1 MKDTDQK
8 KIANSESPG
17 SVSEFPGVRS
27 KTSRTITIREF
38 VDTVRSDRYR
48 RQVLEYRRLKA
59 LPGHEAEAQAIKE
72 NMPCIVPAGVCLN
85 GHAVKDL
92 SVHSGLLCVDLDHTD
107 RRTQEVFGLACS
119 LPFTYASIISISG
132 EGIKMLVRVRMED
145 VRQDYARLYA
155 AVGNAVSA
163 HVGHPYDEKCKILT
177 QPCFYSYHPEAY
189 YNAEAVAFEMPEVVP
204 ASAIHESASSASASS
219 ASAASASAA
228 SATATSATEKRKML
242 LSAAEAI
249 PGDVRGSVPT
259 SACGFIPRLLDDFE
273 RNNPFRRGNRNDLAL
288 KLGRVAGSKGFSPD
302 EMEKLISLF
311 SDRYASGDF
320 TAEDIRQRVVA
331 GYQFVECL
339 PKEQKEPA
347 RGQKGVRVT
356 YTPVCGSNEDDAP
369 EVVLEKNDEL
379 RADAPYIPDTVFASL
394 PDFLIRC
401 CRYTSDKRERDMALL
416 GCLNS
421 CSAIFP
427 YVSFLYKRSLY
438 SPHFYLASVAA
449 AGAGKG
455 IMAFTAI
462 LLDPT
467 QEYYDQ
473 IRRANKKAYEQAL
486 LGWDSEQQQARREK
500 RLPDINLKPEE
511 PKAQYLKISA
521 TTSKSRLIEHLA
533 TAGEVGCCMA
543 TTEINT
549 MVSSLGQDCGKYEDI
564 LCKAAHHEEVSS
576 SYKVD
581 GEPIVVKHP
590 HLALNIAGTQEQFY
604 IFFRSLEVGLFSR
617 FAFYTR
623 QQSQKW
629 ESCAPGDEQVD
640 LRGYFQSL
648 GKELLE
654 MHKVLLESPTLV
666 TFSPAQWQ
674 LHTTLFSELLRRV
687 LLEGRDSSGSLIRRA
702 GLLGMRL
709 ATILTIFRKWED
721 YRYAK
726 EYCCTDADFRMA
738 MDIVRTL
745 VEHSLL
751 LSTSLPD
758 TNQPPVSMHRF
769 HRLDEIL
776 SSLSKKF
783 TYTDFVRSVQ
793 NTGMSESTG
802 KRFLQK
808 ALKLQ
813 YIVKEENSYRKRR
826 KPSSGQGYK

>member
-219 ASAASASAA
+219 ATAT

-356 YTPVCGSNEDDAP
+356 YTPVYGSNEEDAP

-709 ATILTIFRKWED
+709 AAILTIFRKWED

-776 SSLSKKF
+776 SSLSKEF

>member
-1 MKDTDQK
+1 MKDTDKK

-92 SVHSGLLCVDLDHTD
+92 SVHSRLLCVDLDHTD

-189 YNAEAVAFEMPEVVP
+189 YNAEAVAFEMPEVMP

-219 ASAASASAA
+219 ASAASATAT
-228 SATATSATEKRKML
+228 SATATSATEKRKMS

-640 LRGYFQSL
+640 LRGYFQGL

-709 ATILTIFRKWED
+709 AAILTIFRKWED

-776 SSLSKKF
+776 SSLSKEF

>member
-92 SVHSGLLCVDLDHTD
+92 SVHSRLLCVDLDHTD

-163 HVGHPYDEKCKILT
+163 HVRHPYDEKCKILT

-204 ASAIHESASSASASS
+204 ASAIHESASSASAS
-219 ASAASASAA
+219 SASAA

-356 YTPVCGSNEDDAP
+356 YTPVYGSNEDDAP

-709 ATILTIFRKWED
+709 AAILTIFRKWED

-776 SSLSKKF
+776 SSLSKEF

>member
-59 LPGHEAEAQAIKE
+59 LPGHEAEAQAMKE

-92 SVHSGLLCVDLDHTD
+92 SVHSRLLCVDLDHTD

-132 EGIKMLVRVRMED
+132 EGIKMLRVRMED
-145 VRQDYARLYA
+145 VRQDHARLYA

-189 YNAEAVAFEMPEVVP
+189 YNAEAVAFEMPEVMP
-204 ASAIHESASSASASS
+204 ASAIHESASSASAS
-219 ASAASASAA
+219 SASAA

-356 YTPVCGSNEDDAP
+356 YTPVYGSNEDDAP

-709 ATILTIFRKWED
+709 AAILTIFRKWED

-776 SSLSKKF
+776 SSLSKEF

>member
-219 ASAASASAA
+219 ASAASA
-228 SATATSATEKRKML
+228 TEKRKML

-356 YTPVCGSNEDDAP
+356 YTPVCGSNEEDAP

-709 ATILTIFRKWED
+709 AAILTIFRKWED

-776 SSLSKKF
+776 SSLSKEF

>member
-92 SVHSGLLCVDLDHTD
+92 SVHSRLLCVDLDHTD

-219 ASAASASAA
+219 ASAASATAA
-228 SATATSATEKRKML
+228 SATEKRKMS

-356 YTPVCGSNEDDAP
+356 YTPVYGSNEEDAP

-427 YVSFLYKRSLY
+427 YVTFLYKRSLY

-640 LRGYFQSL
+640 LRGYFQGL

-709 ATILTIFRKWED
+709 AAILTIFRKWED

-776 SSLSKKF
+776 SSLSKEF

>member
-92 SVHSGLLCVDLDHTD
+92 SVHSRLLCVDLDHTD

-219 ASAASASAA
+219 ASAASA
-228 SATATSATEKRKML
+228 TATFATEKRKMS

-356 YTPVCGSNEDDAP
+356 YTPVYGSNEEDAP

-640 LRGYFQSL
+640 LRGYFQGL

-709 ATILTIFRKWED
+709 AAILTIFRKWED

-776 SSLSKKF
+776 SSLSKEF

>member
-219 ASAASASAA
+219 ASAASA
-228 SATATSATEKRKML
+228 TATSATEKRKML

-356 YTPVCGSNEDDAP
+356 YTPVYGSNEEDAP

-709 ATILTIFRKWED
+709 AAILTIFRKWED

-776 SSLSKKF
+776 SSLSKEF

>member
-92 SVHSGLLCVDLDHTD
+92 SVHSRLLCVDLDHTD

-219 ASAASASAA
+219 ASASSASAA

-640 LRGYFQSL
+640 LRGYFQGL

-709 ATILTIFRKWED
+709 AAILTIFRKWED

-776 SSLSKKF
+776 SSLSKEF

-813 YIVKEENSYRKRR
+813 YIVKEENNYRKRR

>member
-92 SVHSGLLCVDLDHTD
+92 SVHSRLLCVDLDHTD

-219 ASAASASAA
+219 ASAASA
-228 SATATSATEKRKML
+228 TATSATEKRKML
-242 LSAAEAI
+242 LSADEAI

-640 LRGYFQSL
+640 LRGYFQGL

-709 ATILTIFRKWED
+709 AAILTIFRKWED

-776 SSLSKKF
+776 SSLSKEF

>member
-92 SVHSGLLCVDLDHTD
+92 SVHSRLLCVDLDHTD

-163 HVGHPYDEKCKILT
+163 HVRHPYDEKCKILT

-204 ASAIHESASSASASS
+204 ASAIHESASSASAS
-219 ASAASASAA
+219 SASAA

-302 EMEKLISLF
+302 EVEKLISLF

-356 YTPVCGSNEDDAP
+356 YTPVYGPNEDDAP

-511 PKAQYLKISA
+511 PKDQYLKISA

-709 ATILTIFRKWED
+709 AAILTIFRKWED

-776 SSLSKKF
+776 SSLSKEF
-783 TYTDFVRSVQ
+783 TYTDSVRSVQ

>member
-92 SVHSGLLCVDLDHTD
+92 SVHSRLLCVDLDHTD

-189 YNAEAVAFEMPEVVP
+189 YNPEAVAFEMPEVVL
-204 ASAIHESASSASASS
+204 ESASSASAVPV
-219 ASAASASAA
+219 AGN
-228 SATATSATEKRKML
+228 RKMS

-356 YTPVCGSNEDDAP
+356 YTPVYGSNEEDAP

-709 ATILTIFRKWED
+709 AAILTIFRKWED

-776 SSLSKKF
+776 SSLSKEF

-813 YIVKEENSYRKRR
+813 YIVKEENRYRKRR

>member
-1 MKDTDQK
+1 MKYTDQK
-8 KIANSESPG
+8 QIANSESPG

-48 RQVLEYRRLKA
+48 QQVLEYRRLKA

-92 SVHSGLLCVDLDHTD
+92 SVHSGLLCVDLDHTNQ
-107 RRTQEVFGLACS
+107 RTLEVFGLACS

-132 EGIKMLVRVRMED
+132 EGIKMLVRVRTED

-177 QPCFYSYHPEAY
+177 QPCFYSYHPGAY
-189 YNAEAVAFEMPEVVP
+189 YNAEAVAFEMPDVV
-204 ASAIHESASSASASS
+204 SAS
-219 ASAASASAA
+219 
-228 SATATSATEKRKML
+228 EKRKML

-302 EMEKLISLF
+302 EMGKLISLF
-311 SDRYASGDF
+311 SDRYASSDF

-339 PKEQKEPA
+339 PKEQKEPT

-356 YTPVCGSNEDDAP
+356 YTPVYSPNEDDAP

-379 RADAPYIPDTVFASL
+379 RADAPYIPDTVFDRL
-394 PDFLIRC
+394 PDFLTRC

-427 YVSFLYKRSLY
+427 YVSFFYKKSLY

-473 IRRANKKAYEQAL
+473 MRRANKKAYEQAL
-486 LGWDSEQQQARREK
+486 LGWDAEQQQARREK

-521 TTSKSRLIEHLA
+521 TISKSRLIEHLA

-590 HLALNIAGTQEQFY
+590 HLALNIAGTQEQFL
-604 IFFRSLEVGLFSR
+604 IFFRSLEMGLFSR

-640 LRGYFQSL
+640 LRSYFQGL

-709 ATILTIFRKWED
+709 AAILTIFRKWED

-726 EYCCTDADFRMA
+726 EYCCTDADFRTA

-758 TNQPPVSMHRF
+758 TNQPPTSMHRF

-776 SSLSKKF
+776 SSLSKEF

-793 NTGMSESTG
+793 NAGMSESTG
-802 KRFLQK
+802 KRLLQK

-813 YIVKEENSYRKRR
+813 YVVKEENGYRKKR
-826 KPSSGQGYK
+826 KPSSGRGYK

>member
-92 SVHSGLLCVDLDHTD
+92 SVHSRLLCVDLDHTD

-204 ASAIHESASSASASS
+204 ASAIHESASSASA
-219 ASAASASAA
+219 A

-242 LSAAEAI
+242 LSTAEAI

-356 YTPVCGSNEDDAP
+356 YTPVYGSNEEDAP

-427 YVSFLYKRSLY
+427 YVTFLYKRSLY

-640 LRGYFQSL
+640 LRGYFQGL

-709 ATILTIFRKWED
+709 AAILTIFRKWED

-776 SSLSKKF
+776 SSLSKEF

>member
-92 SVHSGLLCVDLDHTD
+92 SDHSGLLCVDLDHTD

-132 EGIKMLVRVRMED
+132 EGIKMLVRVRTED

-189 YNAEAVAFEMPEVVP
+189 YNAEAVAFEMPEVVLAPMP
-204 ASAIHESASSASASS
+204 APVTSASEKTKTLSP
-219 ASAASASAA
+219 
-228 SATATSATEKRKML
+228 ATELTLRTVCG
-242 LSAAEAI
+242 SAPA
-249 PGDVRGSVPT
+249 
-259 SACGFIPRLLDDFE
+259 SACGFIPQLLDDFE
-273 RNNPFRRGNRNDLAL
+273 RSNPFRRGNRNDLAL

-302 EMEKLISLF
+302 ELEQLISLF
-311 SDRYASGDF
+311 SCRYASGDF

-331 GYQFVECL
+331 GYQFVGNL
-339 PKEQKEPA
+339 PERKNA
-347 RGQKGVRVT
+347 LVRDQKGARVT
-356 YTPVCGSNEDDAP
+356 YSPGCVANEEENP
-369 EVVLEKNDEL
+369 EAVLEKNDEL
-379 RADAPYIPDTVFASL
+379 RADAPYIPDDVFTRL
-394 PDFLIRC
+394 PDLLTRC
-401 CRYTSDKRERDMALL
+401 CRYASDKRERDMTLL

-421 CSAIFP
+421 CSALFP
-427 YVSFLYKRSLY
+427 YVRFYYKNSLH
-438 SPHFYLASVAA
+438 SPHFYLATVAP
-449 AGAGKG
+449 AGTGKG
-455 IMAFTAI
+455 VMAFTAV

-473 IRRANKKAYEQAL
+473 IRHANKKSYEQAL
-486 LGWDSEQQQARREK
+486 LVWDTEQQQARHEK

-533 TAGEVGCCMA
+533 AAGELGCCMT

-581 GEPIVVKHP
+581 GDPIVVRHP

-604 IFFRSLEVGLFSR
+604 VFFRSLEVGLFSR

-623 QQSQKW
+623 QQNQQW

-640 LRGYFQSL
+640 LRSYFQSL
-648 GKELLE
+648 GQELLE

-674 LHTTLFSELLRRV
+674 LHTEMFSELLRRA

-709 ATILTIFRKWED
+709 AAVFTIFRKWED

-726 EYCCTDADFRMA
+726 EYVCTDEDFRTA
-738 MDIVRTL
+738 MDITRTL
-745 VEHSLL
+745 LEHSLL

-758 TNQPPVSMHRF
+758 TTLPPVSMHRF

-776 SSLSKKF
+776 TSLSRRF
-783 TYTDFVRSVQ
+783 TYTEFIQAVQ

-802 KRFLQK
+802 KRLLRK
-808 ALKLQ
+808 AVNLQ
-813 YIVKEENSYRKRR
+813 YVVKEEDGYRKKR
-826 KPSSGQGYK
+826 KSPSGRGYK

>member
-92 SVHSGLLCVDLDHTD
+92 SVHSRLLCVDLDHTD

-204 ASAIHESASSASASS
+204 ASAIHESASSASAS
-219 ASAASASAA
+219 SASAA

-356 YTPVCGSNEDDAP
+356 YTPVCGSNEEDAP

-640 LRGYFQSL
+640 LRGYFQGL

-709 ATILTIFRKWED
+709 AAILTIFRKWED

-776 SSLSKKF
+776 SSLSKEF

>member
-92 SVHSGLLCVDLDHTD
+92 SVHSRLLCVDLDHTD

-163 HVGHPYDEKCKILT
+163 HVRHPYDEKCKILT

-219 ASAASASAA
+219 ASAA
-228 SATATSATEKRKML
+228 SATEKRKML

-356 YTPVCGSNEDDAP
+356 YTPVYGSNEEDAP

-511 PKAQYLKISA
+511 PKDQYLKISA

-709 ATILTIFRKWED
+709 AAILTIFRKWED

-776 SSLSKKF
+776 SSLSKEF

>member
-92 SVHSGLLCVDLDHTD
+92 SVHSRLLCVDLDHTD

-189 YNAEAVAFEMPEVVP
+189 YNAEAVAFEMPEVMP
-204 ASAIHESASSASASS
+204 ASAIHESAS
-219 ASAASASAA
+219 SASAA

-356 YTPVCGSNEDDAP
+356 YTPVCGSNEEDAP

-511 PKAQYLKISA
+511 PKDQYLKISA

-640 LRGYFQSL
+640 LRGYFQGL

-709 ATILTIFRKWED
+709 AAILTIFRKWED

-776 SSLSKKF
+776 SSLSKEF
-783 TYTDFVRSVQ
+783 NYTDFVRSVQ

>member
-92 SVHSGLLCVDLDHTD
+92 SVHSRLLCVDLDHTD

-219 ASAASASAA
+219 ASAASA
-228 SATATSATEKRKML
+228 TATSATEKRKML
-242 LSAAEAI
+242 LSTAEAI

-356 YTPVCGSNEDDAP
+356 YTPVYGSNEEDAP

-427 YVSFLYKRSLY
+427 YVTFLYKRSLY

-640 LRGYFQSL
+640 LRGYFQGL

-709 ATILTIFRKWED
+709 AAILTIFRKWED

-776 SSLSKKF
+776 SSLSKEF

>member
-92 SVHSGLLCVDLDHTD
+92 SVHSRLLCVDLDHTD

-204 ASAIHESASSASASS
+204 ASAIHESAS
-219 ASAASASAA
+219 SASAA

-709 ATILTIFRKWED
+709 AAILTIFRKWED

-776 SSLSKKF
+776 SSLSKEF

>member
-92 SVHSGLLCVDLDHTD
+92 SVHSRLLCVDLDHTD

-709 ATILTIFRKWED
+709 AAILTIFRKWED

-776 SSLSKKF
+776 SSLSKEF

>member
-92 SVHSGLLCVDLDHTD
+92 SVHSRLLCVDLDHTD

-204 ASAIHESASSASASS
+204 ASAIHESASSASA
-219 ASAASASAA
+219 ASATAT
-228 SATATSATEKRKML
+228 SATATSATEKRKMS

-640 LRGYFQSL
+640 LRGYFQGL

-709 ATILTIFRKWED
+709 AAILTIFRKWED

-776 SSLSKKF
+776 SSLSKEF

>member
-189 YNAEAVAFEMPEVVP
+189 YNAEAVAFEMPEVMP

-219 ASAASASAA
+219 ASAASA
-228 SATATSATEKRKML
+228 TATSATEKRKMS

-709 ATILTIFRKWED
+709 AAILTIFRKWED

-776 SSLSKKF
+776 SSLSKEF

>member
-92 SVHSGLLCVDLDHTD
+92 SVHSRLLCVDLDHTD

-219 ASAASASAA
+219 ASASSASAA
-228 SATATSATEKRKML
+228 SATAASATEKRKML

-427 YVSFLYKRSLY
+427 YVTFLYKRSLY

-640 LRGYFQSL
+640 LRGYFQGL

-709 ATILTIFRKWED
+709 AAILTIFRKWED

-776 SSLSKKF
+776 SSLSKEF

>member
-92 SVHSGLLCVDLDHTD
+92 SVHSRLLCVDLDHTD

-219 ASAASASAA
+219 ASAASA
-228 SATATSATEKRKML
+228 TEKRKMS

-709 ATILTIFRKWED
+709 AAILTIFRKWED

-776 SSLSKKF
+776 SSLSKEF

>member
-163 HVGHPYDEKCKILT
+163 HVRHPYDEKCKILT

-189 YNAEAVAFEMPEVVP
+189 YNAEAVAFEMPEVMP

-219 ASAASASAA
+219 ASAASA
-228 SATATSATEKRKML
+228 TATSATEKRKML
-242 LSAAEAI
+242 LSATEAI

-356 YTPVCGSNEDDAP
+356 YTPVYGSNEDDAP

-709 ATILTIFRKWED
+709 AAILTIFRKWED

-776 SSLSKKF
+776 SSLSKEF
-783 TYTDFVRSVQ
+783 IYTDFVRSVQ

>member
-8 KIANSESPG
+8 KNANSESPG

-92 SVHSGLLCVDLDHTD
+92 SVHSRLLCVDLDHTD

-219 ASAASASAA
+219 ASAASA
-228 SATATSATEKRKML
+228 TATSATEKRKMS

-356 YTPVCGSNEDDAP
+356 YTPVYGSNEEDAP

-427 YVSFLYKRSLY
+427 YVTFLYKRSLY

-640 LRGYFQSL
+640 LRGYFQGL

-709 ATILTIFRKWED
+709 AAILTIFRKWED

-776 SSLSKKF
+776 SSLSKEF

>member
-92 SVHSGLLCVDLDHTD
+92 SVHSRLLCVDLDHTD

-163 HVGHPYDEKCKILT
+163 HVRHPYDEKCKILT

-204 ASAIHESASSASASS
+204 ASAIHESASSASAS
-219 ASAASASAA
+219 SASAA

-356 YTPVCGSNEDDAP
+356 YTPVCGSNEEDAP

-511 PKAQYLKISA
+511 TKDQYLKISA

-709 ATILTIFRKWED
+709 AAILTIFRKWED

-776 SSLSKKF
+776 SSLSKEF

>member
-8 KIANSESPG
+8 KNANSESPG

-92 SVHSGLLCVDLDHTD
+92 SVHSRLLCVDLDHTD

-189 YNAEAVAFEMPEVVP
+189 YNAEAVAFEMPEVMP
-204 ASAIHESASSASASS
+204 ASAIHESAS
-219 ASAASASAA
+219 SASAA

-356 YTPVCGSNEDDAP
+356 YTPVCGSNEEDAP

-511 PKAQYLKISA
+511 PKDQYLKISA

-640 LRGYFQSL
+640 LRGYFQGL

-709 ATILTIFRKWED
+709 AAILTIFRKWED

-776 SSLSKKF
+776 SSLSKEF

>member
-92 SVHSGLLCVDLDHTD
+92 SVHSRLLCVDLDHTD

-219 ASAASASAA
+219 ASAASA
-228 SATATSATEKRKML
+228 TATSATEKRKMS

-709 ATILTIFRKWED
+709 AAILTIFRKWED

-776 SSLSKKF
+776 SSLSKEF

>member
-92 SVHSGLLCVDLDHTD
+92 SVHSRLLCVDLDHTD

-219 ASAASASAA
+219 ASAASA
-228 SATATSATEKRKML
+228 TATSATEKRKML
-242 LSAAEAI
+242 LSADEAI

-709 ATILTIFRKWED
+709 AAILTIFRKWED

-776 SSLSKKF
+776 SSLSKEF

>member
-92 SVHSGLLCVDLDHTD
+92 SVHSRLLCVDLDHTD

-189 YNAEAVAFEMPEVVP
+189 YNAEAVAFEMPEVMP
-204 ASAIHESASSASASS
+204 ASAIHESASSASA
-219 ASAASASAA
+219 ASATAT
-228 SATATSATEKRKML
+228 SATATSATEKRKMS

-356 YTPVCGSNEDDAP
+356 YTPVCGSNEEDAP

-640 LRGYFQSL
+640 LRGYFQGL

-709 ATILTIFRKWED
+709 AAILTIFRKWED

-776 SSLSKKF
+776 SSLSKEF

>member
-92 SVHSGLLCVDLDHTD
+92 SVHSRLLCVDLDHTD

-163 HVGHPYDEKCKILT
+163 HVRHPYDEKCKILT

-219 ASAASASAA
+219 ASAASATAA
-228 SATATSATEKRKML
+228 SATEKRKML

-709 ATILTIFRKWED
+709 AAILTIFRKWED

-776 SSLSKKF
+776 SSLSKEF

>member
-1 MKDTDQK
+1 MKYTDQK
-8 KIANSESPG
+8 QIANSESPG

-38 VDTVRSDRYR
+38 VDTVRSYRYR
-48 RQVLEYRRLKA
+48 QQVLEYRRLKA

-92 SVHSGLLCVDLDHTD
+92 SVHSGLLCVDLDHTNQ
-107 RRTQEVFGLACS
+107 RTLEVFGLACS

-132 EGIKMLVRVRMED
+132 EGIKMLVRVRTED

-177 QPCFYSYHPEAY
+177 QPCFYSYHPGAY
-189 YNAEAVAFEMPEVVP
+189 YNAEAVAFEMPDVVP
-204 ASAIHESASSASASS
+204 AS
-219 ASAASASAA
+219 
-228 SATATSATEKRKML
+228 EKRKML

-302 EMEKLISLF
+302 EMGKLISLF
-311 SDRYASGDF
+311 SDRYASSDF
-320 TAEDIRQRVVA
+320 TAEDIRQRVVT

-356 YTPVCGSNEDDAP
+356 YTPVYGPNEDDAP

-379 RADAPYIPDTVFASL
+379 RADAPYIPDTVFARL
-394 PDFLIRC
+394 PDFLTRC

-427 YVSFLYKRSLY
+427 YVSFFYKKSLL
-438 SPHFYLASVAA
+438 SPHFYLAVVAP

-455 IMAFTAI
+455 ALGFTSI
-462 LLDPT
+462 LLDAT
-467 QEYYDQ
+467 QEFYDRLRREQKKEYDQ
-473 IRRANKKAYEQAL
+473 KLLAWEQ
-486 LGWDSEQQQARREK
+486 EQQQARHAK
-500 RLPDINLKPEE
+500 RLPNLDLKPEE
-511 PKAQYLKISA
+511 PQAQYLKISA
-521 TTSKSRLIEHLA
+521 TTSKSRLIQSLA
-533 TAGEVGCCMA
+533 AAGEIGCCMT

-549 MVSSLGQDCGKYEDI
+549 LVSSLGQDCGKYEDI

-576 SYKVD
+576 SYKID
-581 GEPIVVKHP
+581 GDPIVVRHP
-590 HLALNIAGTQEQFY
+590 HLALSIAGTQEQFRN
-604 IFFRSLEVGLFSR
+604 FFRSLEVGLYSR
-617 FAFYTR
+617 FGIYTR
-623 QQSQKW
+623 QQSQLW
-629 ESCAPGDEQVD
+629 ESCAPQEGEVD
-640 LRGYFQSL
+640 LHSYFYGL
-648 GKELLE
+648 GSELFE
-654 MHKVLLESPTLV
+654 MHKLLLQSPTLV
-666 TFSPAQWQ
+666 TFSPQQWQ
-674 LHTTLFSELLRRV
+674 QHTAHFSLLLKRT
-687 LLEGRDSSGSLIRRA
+687 LLEGRESSSGIVYRN
-702 GLLGMRL
+702 GLLAMRL
-709 ATILTIFRKWED
+709 AAILTIFRKYTD
-721 YRYAK
+721 YAYAK
-726 EYCCTDADFRMA
+726 EYCCTDDDFRTA
-738 MDIVRTL
+738 MDIAHTL
-745 VEHSLL
+745 LEHSLL

-758 TNQPPVSMHRF
+758 TSLPPVSMHKF
-769 HRLDEIL
+769 HQLEDTLASMPRV
-776 SSLSKKF
+776 F
-783 TYTDFVRSVQ
+783 TYMDFVRAVQ
-793 NTGMSESTG
+793 ENGACARTG
-802 KRFLQK
+802 KRWIQK
-808 ALKLQ
+808 A
-813 YIVKEENSYRKRR
+813 VKAQLIIKEGDN
-826 KPSSGQGYK
+826 YKKCNTKSTK

>member
-92 SVHSGLLCVDLDHTD
+92 SVHSRLLCVDLDHTD

-189 YNAEAVAFEMPEVVP
+189 YNAEAVAFEMPEVMP
-204 ASAIHESASSASASS
+204 ASAIHESASSASAS
-219 ASAASASAA
+219 SASAA

-709 ATILTIFRKWED
+709 AAILTIFRKWED

-776 SSLSKKF
+776 SSLSKEF

-813 YIVKEENSYRKRR
+813 YIVKEENRYRKRR

>member
-92 SVHSGLLCVDLDHTD
+92 SVHSRLLCVDLDHTD

-204 ASAIHESASSASASS
+204 ASAIHESAS
-219 ASAASASAA
+219 SASAA

-356 YTPVCGSNEDDAP
+356 YTPVYGSNEDDAP

-709 ATILTIFRKWED
+709 AAILTIFRKWED

-776 SSLSKKF
+776 SSLSKEF

>member
-92 SVHSGLLCVDLDHTD
+92 SVHSRLLCVDLDHTD

-189 YNAEAVAFEMPEVVP
+189 YNAEAVAFEMPEVMP
-204 ASAIHESASSASASS
+204 ASAIHESASSASAS
-219 ASAASASAA
+219 SASAA

-356 YTPVCGSNEDDAP
+356 YTPVYGSNEEDAP

-640 LRGYFQSL
+640 LRGYFQGL

-709 ATILTIFRKWED
+709 AAILTIFCKWED

-776 SSLSKKF
+776 SSLSKEF

>member
-92 SVHSGLLCVDLDHTD
+92 SVHSRLLCVDLDHTD

-163 HVGHPYDEKCKILT
+163 HVRHPYDEKCKILT

-189 YNAEAVAFEMPEVVP
+189 YNAEAVAFEMPEVMP
-204 ASAIHESASSASASS
+204 ASAIHESAS
-219 ASAASASAA
+219 SASAA

-356 YTPVCGSNEDDAP
+356 YTPVYGSNEDDAP

-709 ATILTIFRKWED
+709 AAILTIFRKWED

-776 SSLSKKF
+776 TSLSKEF

-813 YIVKEENSYRKRR
+813 YIVKEKNSYRKRR

>member
-107 RRTQEVFGLACS
+107 RHTQEVFGLACS

-204 ASAIHESASSASASS
+204 ASAIHESASSASA
-219 ASAASASAA
+219 A
-228 SATATSATEKRKML
+228 SATATSATEKRKMS

-640 LRGYFQSL
+640 LRGYFQGL

-654 MHKVLLESPTLV
+654 MHKVLLELPTLV

-709 ATILTIFRKWED
+709 AAILTIFRKWED

-776 SSLSKKF
+776 SSLSKEF